1 MSNPNSDQPEFRDNY
16 LDNLNGSTNANH
28 DQTPDS
34 GDNSAPTP
42 KPKRESWLRTVARL
56 FVIWLVCFLFLR
68 FVIPSYDVQGASML
82 PTYNSKGDRVLTDQ
96 LLFKLFDKPNR
107 GDVIVLNKPSDTKQ
121 DNLIKRV
128 VGLPGEKLEIRQ
140 GIVYINGRAL
150 NEPYVENRG
159 FYDYPATT
167 LPADCYFVLGDNR
180 PVSLDSHY
188 FGCIKS
194 DTIQARVLLRYPWHF

>member
-1 MSNPNSDQPEFRDNY
+1 MSNPNSDQPDFRENY
-16 LDNLNGSTNANH
+16 LDNLNGSNSLPNNGES
-28 DQTPDS
+28 PG
-34 GDNSAPTP
+34 GDGKPA
-42 KPKRESWLRTVARL
+42 PKRESWLRTIARL

-107 GDVIVLNKPSDTKQ
+107 GDVVVLSKPSDTRQ

-159 FYDYPATT
+159 YYDYPTTT

-188 FGCIKS
+188 FGCIKGE
-194 DTIQARVLLRYPWHF
+194 TIQARVLLRYPWHF